1 MSISQEYRKYEVL
14 SPWAEA
20 DPIPLKGLSERLANL
35 ECKTIGLFRNSK
47 RAARP
52 ISIAVE
58 EKLKEKF
65 PSLDF
70 STFILM
76 PNAGVDDTEE
86 RGRFDE
92 WIKGVDAVVLS
103 YGD

>member
-1 MSISQEYRKYEVL
+1 
-14 SPWAEA
+14 
-20 DPIPLKGLSERLANL
+20 
-35 ECKTIGLFRNSK
+35 
-47 RAARP
+47 
-52 ISIAVE
+52 
-58 EKLKEKF
+58 
-65 PSLDF
+65 
-70 STFILM
+70 M